1 MRFLLLTGLL
11 CLFLSL
17 PGLSQIKGD
26 SVTIKGSTFKMNNSA
41 TFWMGSNYRKEWNI
55 PITVP
60 VLHLDTEKG
69 GLTPVK
75 KGGGKQT
82 KSLRMEGADGRQYTL
97 RSIQKFITS
106 KTLPGDLQSEAAADL
121 VSDGVSASYPYASL
135 SMQPLADAAGVP
147 YGKVRLVYIPDD
159 PKLGVFRKEF
169 GNMLA
174 TFEERLPENVT
185 KGFDTDEVSDK
196 LEKDNDNDIDHEAII
211 KARLLDMFV
220 MDFDRHEDQWQ
231 WGAVDNDRGGKT
243 YFPIPRDRDQ
253 AFYINRGFL
262 PSFVKSKSMVPQLE
276 GFKPHIKS
284 VKYFNFAARNFD
296 HFFFQE
302 ATEDDWKRVA
312 EKIVAAIT
320 DEVIEKAIN
329 MQPREIRDISGN
341 MIKETLK
348 QRRQYLVQEAVEYS
362 RFLAEQVN
370 ITTSDK
376 KELFDLTRNDDGSLL
391 VQIYKVDKNGNQAS
405 KMYERKFDP
414 QYTEEVRIYGF
425 DGDDKFV
432 IHGDND
438 KIKIRLIGGGGKDL
452 FENQGKGARH
462 NSIVYD
468 KIDGGNK
475 LIGNFRN
482 KLSSDSGVNK
492 FDRLGFKYN
501 RVMPLLSIGY
511 NPDDG
516 LSLGFG
522 MRMIRQGFRKEPF
535 KSLNEFSV
543 NHSLSTSAWRFRF
556 HNEIISVFGKKTD
569 LTSDIDVKSPF
580 NTTLFYGYG
589 MNSVY
594 DKTKPQKFKYYRAR
608 YDLADVY
615 LNLRHRF
622 STKVE
627 LNLGPTFQ
635 YYEMDTDDKLN
646 MQRFISKTGT
656 GAGKNGLDSATVFS
670 KQKYL
675 GVNFSLSVDT
685 RNSKV
690 LTEKGINWQT
700 SFRYLGGMGDTKY
713 SPGIFN
719 TDFSFYLPLVKNRL
733 TFANRAGFGTNF
745 GDFNFH
751 QAQYLGNNDNL
762 RGYRRE
768 RFSGKTKLY
777 NQAELRWRVSNFKTY
792 LFPGSLGFVF
802 FADAGRVWVDN
813 DNVSKSAF
821 GYGAGFWFSPLR
833 RILLTFNF
841 AISDE
846 DKLPFVTIGWRF

>member
-1 MRFLLLTGLL
+1 
-11 CLFLSL
+11 
-17 PGLSQIKGD
+17 
-26 SVTIKGSTFKMNNSA
+26 
-41 TFWMGSNYRKEWNI
+41 
-55 PITVP
+55 
-60 VLHLDTEKG
+60 
-69 GLTPVK
+69 
-75 KGGGKQT
+75 
-82 KSLRMEGADGRQYTL
+82 
-97 RSIQKFITS
+97 
-106 KTLPGDLQSEAAADL
+106 
-121 VSDGVSASYPYASL
+121 
-135 SMQPLADAAGVP
+135 
-147 YGKVRLVYIPDD
+147 
-159 PKLGVFRKEF
+159 
-169 GNMLA
+169 
-174 TFEERLPENVT
+174 
-185 KGFDTDEVSDK
+185 
-196 LEKDNDNDIDHEAII
+196 
-211 KARLLDMFV
+211 
-220 MDFDRHEDQWQ
+220 
-231 WGAVDNDRGGKT
+231 
-243 YFPIPRDRDQ
+243 
-253 AFYINRGFL
+253 
-262 PSFVKSKSMVPQLE
+262 
-276 GFKPHIKS
+276 
-284 VKYFNFAARNFD
+284 
-296 HFFFQE
+296 
-302 ATEDDWKRVA
+302 
-312 EKIVAAIT
+312 
-320 DEVIEKAIN
+320 
-329 MQPREIRDISGN
+329 
-341 MIKETLK
+341 
-348 QRRQYLVQEAVEYS
+348 
-362 RFLAEQVN
+362 
-370 ITTSDK
+370 
-376 KELFDLTRNDDGSLL
+376 
-391 VQIYKVDKNGNQAS
+391 
-405 KMYERKFDP
+405 
-414 QYTEEVRIYGF
+414 
-425 DGDDKFV
+425 
-432 IHGDND
+432 
-438 KIKIRLIGGGGKDL
+438 
-452 FENQGKGARH
+452 
-462 NSIVYD
+462 
-468 KIDGGNK
+468 
-475 LIGNFRN
+475 
-482 KLSSDSGVNK
+482 
-492 FDRLGFKYN
+492 
-501 RVMPLLSIGY
+501 MPMLSIGY

-635 YYEMDTDDKLN
+635 FYEMDTDDKLN